1 MNLFTEIKSKYGRE
15 AVKVVRDYE
24 TIAKKIARFR
34 NHLVLSLRCKQ
45 SRIHPSSLKLRC
57 PVNSERAKAIVIN
70 AEQRLFNERIR
81 VINGKLIALRA
92 DFSTAAES
100 VKCVLSA
107 DLAEAVVSH
116 VSLVQDK
123 EFEITKAHHRKK
135 FERLLE
141 AKKKQE
147 TSAKEAH
154 SEDQRDRW
162 VINLSHTE
170 LSTHQKN
177 VLAKGLNFAITPNH
191 LPKED
196 FVVTVEKA
204 CRSMEEEVAE
214 GFRNEVL
221 GTLRSAKCP
230 QSNLTVQEQQAV
242 SDLKSNPMVMVL
254 PADKG
259 RATVV
264 LDKAEYEEKVLHML
278 SDEKTYQKL
287 KKDPT
292 TSYKGKL
299 VSILS
304 RLKDEGKLSD
314 DLYIQLYPTSEKIPQ
329 LYCLP
334 KVHKKDVPF
343 RPIVDYTGS
352 IGYNTCLLYTSP
364 SPRD

>member
-1 MNLFTEIKSKYGRE
+1 MQE
-15 AVKVVRDYE
+15 
-24 TIAKKIARFR
+24 
-34 NHLVLSLRCKQ
+34 
-45 SRIHPSSLKLRC
+45 
-57 PVNSERAKAIVIN
+57 
-70 AEQRLFNERIR
+70 
-81 VINGKLIALRA
+81 
-92 DFSTAAES
+92 
-100 VKCVLSA
+100 
-107 DLAEAVVSH
+107 
-116 VSLVQDK
+116 K
-123 EFEITKAHHRKK
+123 EFETTKARHRKK
-135 FERLLE
+135 FERLLV
-141 AKKKQE
+141 AKKNQE

-154 SEDQRDRW
+154 SEDYRDRW

-170 LSTHQKN
+170 LNTHQKN
-177 VLAKGLNFAITPNH
+177 VLAKGLNFAITLNH

-196 FVVTVEKA
+196 FVVAVEKA
-204 CRSMEEEVAE
+204 CHSMEEEVAE
-214 GFRNEVL
+214 GF
-221 GTLRSAKCP
+221 RSAKCP

-242 SDLKSNPMVMVL
+242 SDLKSNPTVMVL

-292 TSYKGKL
+292 ASCKRKL

-314 DLYIQLYPTSEKIPQ
+314 DLYIGLYPTSEKIPQ

-352 IGYNTCLLYTSP
+352 IGYNTSRFLADILNHLIGKTEQFIKNSKHLAEELSNIHIEEDEILVSHDVVSLFTNTP
-364 SPRD
+364 VKVS